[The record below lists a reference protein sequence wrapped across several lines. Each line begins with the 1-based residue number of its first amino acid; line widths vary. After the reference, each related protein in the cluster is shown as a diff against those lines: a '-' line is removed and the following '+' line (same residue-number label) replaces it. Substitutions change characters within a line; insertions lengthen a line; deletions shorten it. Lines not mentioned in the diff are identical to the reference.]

1 MAVNL
6 VNDSI
11 CGEGVGGPSR
21 PSRTFVP
28 RRICGAKDCT
38 TVLSIYN
45 EDPHCSIH
53 CRNRGPDRH
62 DVRPRRGR
70 SRGQGPTEERSK
82 R

>member
-11 CGEGVGGPSR
+11 CGERVGGPSR
-21 PSRTFVP
+21 LSRTFVP
-28 RRICGAKDCT
+28 RRICATENCT

-45 EDPHCSIH
+45 EDPHCAIH
-53 CRNRGPDRH
+53 SGNLGPDRH

-70 SRGQGPTEERSK
+70 SCGQGPGEERSK

>member
-11 CGEGVGGPSR
+11 CGERVGGPSR
-21 PSRTFVP
+21 PLRTFVP
-28 RRICGAKDCT
+28 RRICAAEDCT

-45 EDPHCSIH
+45 EDPHCAVH
-53 CRNRGPDRH
+53 GGNRGPYRH

-70 SRGQGPTEERSK
+70 SCGQGSGEERST